1 MNFQLTNPVTQIH
14 KVLAMIKINTTV
26 KVTSAKKLIFP
37 YYSPLCKMDFFYLKK
52 ECVAL
57 IYIHF
62 YAFGEP
68 INFKICDIIID
79 ITAH

>member
-37 YYSPLCKMDFFYLKK
+37 DYSPLCKMDFFYLKK
-52 ECVAL
+52 E
-57 IYIHF
+57 
-62 YAFGEP
+62 
-68 INFKICDIIID
+68 
-79 ITAH
+79 